1 MVDQQHFERDDILGN
16 WYPTD
21 CVVALLSTEDA
32 KTAIEMLRQAGFES
46 EAIRH
51 WTSEQMLEQVEAKED
66 SGGIKSVFR
75 ILQRGLTDDG
85 GALNVYEQGAKYGLD
100 VVAVY
105 APNEQA
111 REGAHKI
118 LAAHLATHIKYF
130 GQYAVTDFS

>member
-1 MVDQQHFERDDILGN
+1 MVDQKHFERDDILGN

-21 CVVALLSTEDA
+21 CVVALLSTDDA
-32 KTAIEMLRQAGFES
+32 RTAIEALQQAGIES
-46 EAIRH
+46 ESIRH
-51 WTSEQMLEQVEAKED
+51 WTSKEMLEQVDQKEE
-66 SGGIKSVFR
+66 SGGVKSLFR
-75 ILQRGLTDDG
+75 SLQRGLTDDS
-85 GALNVYEQGAKYGLD
+85 GALNVYEQGARYGMD

-130 GQYAVTDFS
+130 GQFAITDFS